1 MKKFSTI
8 YLLGAMVMLG
18 SCARQ
23 YPVFNQMPTNAYI
36 QTKEKAQISNQPVK
50 EDVSVAVVE
59 EVTPASVEVNAPA
72 SFSELIAEPQVAEM
86 LNNKSSRQISEQLD
100 AALATTKGQELM
112 ARPAIAAQINKAKA
126 MLEKQEFQSINTADV
141 KSPVISKVIDKTIK
155 KNLESKEAKALNNKI
170 RIGLILVLIGLLLG
184 LIPGLGW
191 ALGGIVS
198 AVGIVFIILGLV
210 DNI

>member
-1 MKKFSTI
+1 
-8 YLLGAMVMLG
+8 MLG

-36 QTKEKAQISNQPVK
+36 QTEEKAQISSQPVK
-50 EDVSVAVVE
+50 EDVSVALVE
-59 EVTPASVEVNAPA
+59 EATPASEAVETPA
-72 SFSELIAEPQVAEM
+72 SFSELIAEPKVAEM
-86 LNNKSSRQISEQLD
+86 LNNKTPKQISEQLE

-126 MLEKQEFQSINTADV
+126 MLEKGEIQSLNTSDV

-155 KNLESKEAKALNNKI
+155 KNLKSQEAKALNNKI
-170 RIGLILVLIGLLLG
+170 RIGLILVLVGLLLG

-198 AVGIVFIILGLV
+198 AVGIVFIILGLI
-210 DNI
+210 DNV

>member
-36 QTKEKAQISNQPVK
+36 QTEEKAQISSQPVK
-50 EDVSVAVVE
+50 EDVSVALVE
-59 EVTPASVEVNAPA
+59 EATPASEAVETPA
-72 SFSELIAEPQVAEM
+72 SFSELIAEPKVAEM
-86 LNNKSSRQISEQLD
+86 LNNKTPKQISEQLE

-126 MLEKQEFQSINTADV
+126 MLEKGEIQSLNTSDV

-155 KNLESKEAKALNNKI
+155 KNLKSQEAKALNNKI
-170 RIGLILVLIGLLLG
+170 RIGLILVLVGLLLG

-198 AVGIVFIILGLV
+198 AVGIVFIILGLI
-210 DNI
+210 DNV